1 MSVSFLLESIAEP
14 TTPLTPQSLQDQNR
28 QFTGTA
34 GVSQGNQ
41 RTGLVPAFMDNDT
54 GCIYLSHFANGSPAP
69 IHLLDGLPDH
79 LILRRSAGGRVLAV
93 KETVEAGF
101 VRDGRFYTRI
111 QAATAAIQG

>member
-1 MSVSFLLESIAEP
+1 MMYRACRWQAGVVFSYCSQDTIETAPEEAIMSVSFLLESIAEP

-69 IHLLDGLPDH
+69 IHMLDGLPDH
-79 LILRRSAGGRVLAV
+79 LILRRSAGG
-93 KETVEAGF
+93 
-101 VRDGRFYTRI
+101 
-111 QAATAAIQG
+111 